1 MNETVNLDAI
11 ADARRAPLP
20 ELPAP
25 SPTIAPAPPPAPK
38 RNLLRRMGV
47 VLVIALILIAGGL
60 YYEKIGTSTLDAS
73 RPAAPSGPPP
83 QTVRATEAVSGDMPI
98 TIDALGT
105 VTPLATVTV
114 KTQISGKLMQVGFTE
129 GQMVKEGDFL
139 EQIDPRPFEATL
151 AQAQGQLAKD
161 TSLYQQAQ
169 ADLARYVTL
178 NKQDSIAHQQVD
190 DQTFLVAQDKA
201 AMASDQATID
211 AAKLNIYYCHIV
223 SPITGRVGLRL
234 VDAGNYVQPTD
245 ATGLVVITQL
255 DPISVVFSTPED
267 NLTRITRRLNAG
279 ATLPV
284 TVFDRSNV
292 EKLATGTLTT
302 FDNQIDTTTGTFK
315 LRATFANPDNAL
327 FPSQFVNARLLVD
340 TVTGAVVVPN
350 AAIQLGSNGSFVY
363 VVKDDG
369 TVTVRK
375 IVPGAADATRTVV
388 TDGLAVGEKVVIDGA
403 DRLRE
408 GSKVKLATARADG
421 GAAGPDGAAGG
432 SGRGSGSGDGS
443 GQHQHRHRQGAGDAA
458 TDAPAPAGAAP
469 VAAPTAAPSPSPKPS
484 PSPSPSPSPRSS
496 SSPKSSPSSKP

>member
-1 MNETVNLDAI
+1 
-11 ADARRAPLP
+11 
-20 ELPAP
+20 
-25 SPTIAPAPPPAPK
+25 
-38 RNLLRRMGV
+38 
-47 VLVIALILIAGGL
+47 
-60 YYEKIGTSTLDAS
+60 
-73 RPAAPSGPPP
+73 
-83 QTVRATEAVSGDMPI
+83 
-98 TIDALGT
+98 
-105 VTPLATVTV
+105 
-114 KTQISGKLMQVGFTE
+114 
-129 GQMVKEGDFL
+129 
-139 EQIDPRPFEATL
+139 
-151 AQAQGQLAKD
+151 
-161 TSLYQQAQ
+161 
-169 ADLARYVTL
+169 
-178 NKQDSIAHQQVD
+178 
-190 DQTFLVAQDKA
+190 
-201 AMASDQATID
+201 
-211 AAKLNIYYCHIV
+211 
-223 SPITGRVGLRL
+223 
-234 VDAGNYVQPTD
+234 VQPTD